1 VIKAWSVIML
11 NKINVSPQKQNL
23 IVYVFL
29 TVVTLAVFWQMT
41 GYNFINFDDD
51 VYVTMNSHV
60 QSGMTLNGIRW
71 AFCSTDAEF
80 WHPLT
85 WLSLMLDNQLYGLN
99 AGGYHLTNL
108 ILHILN
114 TLLLF

>member
-1 VIKAWSVIML
+1 ML
-11 NKINVSPQKQNL
+11 NKINISPQKQNL

-29 TVVTLAVFWQMT
+29 TVVTLAVFWQVNQ
-41 GYNFINFDDD
+41 YDFVFDDG
-51 VYVTMNSHV
+51 VYVTKNSHI
-60 QSGMTLNGIRW
+60 QSGITLDGIRW
-71 AFCSTDAEF
+71 AVCSTDAEL